1 MAKKRIFGLVLSL
14 FVTLGVV
21 FFSRTSKNND
31 FEAVYAD
38 TLVGNP
44 SIGWNNIDYSRG
56 TMDFVDEVEPMLD
69 AEGKPTNAGVP
80 INGYCLL
87 VLYESNIASNL
98 HNTQNLVGSGLA
110 GCNVE
115 DYILINGQ
123 ACKNVSNTLV
133 YGYPLNGLFIYV
145 PYSSITFSNTYEYLT
160 INILQGLSIDGSA
173 SVVSSKFE
181 YRGLLGSHSRWVIN
195 PSPITIKKV
204 EFDSLPLYWNNVD
217 LSYAIPEN
225 GWWTGE
231 LAVSGSPK
239 NGYCFLAF
247 FKEEGKVAEESHI
260 ADVYHIGR
268 GIIGKGS
275 NIDRKVKINGVDA
288 IDVEGSIIHVY
299 PQYGLF
305 IYVPDESLSNKD
317 VYKVPTVEFT
327 EGIRIVNVELP
338 AITFEFRGE
347 LGQPYCWDYVR
358 EESDYNHFPFSAVA
372 PGYNNRSFDPT
383 HTDTVL
389 RFGEFTDNLKEG
401 GVGDST
407 NLVNKYSDCGTKI
420 TVNGI
425 PLWQFEDAVV
435 SYLHGTCYVYIVLP
449 ISALF
454 PSNNYRIVTLHI
466 EDKTIFYDTL
476 LSEVTLYLYNGEWTS
491 DKPISPSDS
500 DYVGAYSFSSMFGQT
515 GPVVIDE
522 NNPQL
527 AASKEIDPQ
536 SFGLYMDY
544 KLEDK
549 NSEVAISTFVNHG
562 LSPLRMVFR
571 ANEILL
577 YNDTQNSTLI
587 GSVTLSNFIYDDW
600 YSLFIYTK
608 VENNGFTLCASI
620 DNITYIQV
628 SNFNISYAG
637 NGFLIE
643 YGKGSAS
650 YKDTVFN
657 SDNKKPVLSYLGK
670 ACYGVEIGSDKIDF
684 SNKCTSLDVIDGD
697 ITKKIEYIW
706 PQGSLTSDNKI
717 NEGNWEV
724 LIKSTDKSNNVA
736 KVSVLVIATNKLSV
750 VVTFDGANAVTYR
763 IGDHIAPI
771 ADPVKEGEG
780 STSYK
785 FLGWYYND
793 ILWDFENDYIVSDMN
808 LVSKFQES
816 NEEHLVVFRVSGL
829 GDINVFTLYFTHG
842 TRVNVDTFA
851 RADYTLKAYIGEDEV
866 DSFVVNRNMEVQLVY
881 TSTKPVE
888 PTQRNGCSGNIVTST
903 TLLSVFSGAAL
914 ILLVV
919 LKKKGGKKHE

>member
-1 MAKKRIFGLVLSL
+1 MAKKRIFGLALSL
-14 FVTLGVV
+14 FVALGVA
-21 FFSRTSKNND
+21 FFSQTSKNND
-31 FEAVYAD
+31 FEIAHAEG
-38 TLVGNP
+38 LVGNP
-44 SIGWNNIDYSRG
+44 KISWNNIDYSRG
-56 TMDFVDEVEPMLD
+56 VQNFVDEVEPIKD

-80 INGYCLL
+80 TKGYCLL
-87 VLYESNIASNL
+87 VQYSANIATTIHDS
-98 HNTQNLVGSGLA
+98 QNLIGSGLA

-115 DYILINGQ
+115 DYIKINGQ

-133 YGYPLNGLFIYV
+133 YGYPLDSLFIYV
-145 PYSSITFSNTYEYLT
+145 PYSSVAFSDTYEYVT
-160 INILQGLSIDGSA
+160 VEILEGLSIDGSA
-173 SVVSSKFE
+173 SVVGSRFE
-181 YRGLLGSHSRWVIN
+181 YRGLLGSHSRWLLN
-195 PSPITIKKV
+195 PSPAQITKV

-217 LSYAIPEN
+217 LSYAIDVD
-225 GWWTGE
+225 GWWSGE

-247 FKEEGKVAEESHI
+247 FKEDGKTVEQSRVG
-260 ADVYHIGR
+260 DVYHIGR

-275 NIDRKVKINGVDA
+275 NIDHKVKINGVDV

-305 IYVPDESLSNKD
+305 IYVPDASLSNRD
-317 VYKVPTVEFT
+317 IYQVPTVEFL
-327 EGIRIVNVELP
+327 EGIRLIDVELP

-347 LGQPYCWDYVR
+347 LGQPYCWNYVR
-358 EESDYNHFPFSAVA
+358 EESEYNHFPFETIA
-372 PGYNNRSFDPT
+372 PGYNNRAFDAT

-389 RFGEFTDNLKEG
+389 RFGEFTDYLKDG
-401 GVGDST
+401 GEGDST

-435 SYLHGTCYVYIVLP
+435 SYLHGFCYVYIVLP

-466 EDKTIFYDTL
+466 EDKTIFYDTM
-476 LSEVTLYLYNGEWTS
+476 LSEVTLYLYNGEWTT
-491 DKPISPSDS
+491 DRPISPSDD
-500 DYVGAYSFSSMFGQT
+500 DYDGAFTFSGMFGQA

-522 NNPQL
+522 NHPQL
-527 AASKEIDPQ
+527 AASKEVNPE

-549 NSEVAISTFVNHG
+549 DSEVSISTFVNHG
-562 LSPLRMVFR
+562 LSPLRMVFK

-577 YNDTQNSTLI
+577 YNDTQDSTLL

-628 SNFNISYAG
+628 SNFNAGYAG

-643 YGKGSAS
+643 HVNGSAS

-657 SDNKKPVLSYLGK
+657 SDNKKPVLSYSGK
-670 ACYGVEIGSDKIDF
+670 AVYGVEVGSDKIDF

-706 PQGSLTSDNKI
+706 PQGSLTSDDKI
-717 NEGNWEV
+717 NEGSWEV
-724 LIKSTDKSNNVA
+724 LIRSADKSNNTA
-736 KVSVLVIATNKLSV
+736 KVRVLVIATNKLNV
-750 VVTFDGANAVTYR
+750 VVTFDGENPTTYK

-771 ADPVKEGEG
+771 ADPVKQGEG
-780 STSYK
+780 SATYK

-793 ILWDFENDYIVSDMN
+793 VLWDFENDYIVSDMN

-816 NEEHLVVFRVSGL
+816 SEEHLVVFRVSGL
-829 GDINVFTLYFTHG
+829 KGIDVFTLYFTHG
-842 TRVNVDTFA
+842 TRVNIDIFA

-866 DSFVVNRNMEVQLVY
+866 DSFTVNRNMEVQLVY
-881 TSTKPVE
+881 TSTKPDK
-888 PTQRNGCSGNIVTST
+888 PSSSGCGGNIVTST
-903 TLLSVFSGAAL
+903 ILLSTLSGAAL
-914 ILLVV
+914 VLLVV

>member
-1 MAKKRIFGLVLSL
+1 MTKKRIFGLALSL
-14 FVTLGVV
+14 LVTLGIA
-21 FFSRTSKNND
+21 FFSQTSKNND
-31 FEAVYAD
+31 FEIAHAD
-38 TLVGNP
+38 GLVGNP
-44 SIGWNNIDYSRG
+44 TISWNNIDYSRG
-56 TMDFVDEVEPMLD
+56 SQNFVDVVEPIRD
-69 AEGKPTNAGVP
+69 AEGKPTNGGIP
-80 INGYCLL
+80 TDGYCLL
-87 VLYESNIASNL
+87 VQYSSNIATVI
-98 HNTQNLVGSGLA
+98 HDTQNLIGSGIT
-110 GCNVE
+110 GCNVG

-123 ACKNVSNTLV
+123 ACKNISNTLV

-145 PYSSITFSNTYEYLT
+145 PYTSVVFSDTYEYLT
-160 INILQGLSIDGSA
+160 INILDGLSIDGSA
-173 SVVSSKFE
+173 SVAGAKFE
-181 YRGLLGSHSRWVIN
+181 YRGLLGSHSRWVMN
-195 PSPITIKKV
+195 PSPAQIKKV

-217 LSYAIPEN
+217 LSYSLEVN

-247 FKEEGKVAEESHI
+247 FKENGKTAEQSRI

-275 NIDRKVKINGVDA
+275 NIDRKVKINGVDVV
-288 IDVEGSIIHVY
+288 DVEGALIHVY

-305 IYVPDESLSNKD
+305 IYVPDASLSNKD
-317 VYKVPTVEFT
+317 IYQVPTVEFT
-327 EGIRIVNVELP
+327 EGVRLIDVELP

-358 EESDYNHFPFSAVA
+358 EESDYNHLSFVTVA
-372 PGYNNRSFDPT
+372 PGYNNRAFDPT

-389 RFGEFTDNLKEG
+389 RFGEYTDNLKEG

-407 NLVNKYSDCGTKI
+407 NLVNKYSDCGNKI
-420 TVNGI
+420 TINGI

-449 ISALF
+449 ISALS
-454 PSNNYRIVTLHI
+454 PSNNYRIVTLHV
-466 EDKTIFYDTL
+466 EDKTIFYDAML
-476 LSEVTLYLYNGEWTS
+476 GEATLYLYNGEWTP
-491 DKPISPSDS
+491 DKPITPSDD
-500 DYVGAYSFSSMFGQT
+500 DYVGAYTFSSMFGQT
-515 GPVVIDE
+515 GPVVINE
-522 NNPQL
+522 SNPQL
-527 AASKEIDPQ
+527 AASKEVTPE

-549 NSEVAISTFVNHG
+549 NSEVSISTFVNHG
-562 LSPLRMVFR
+562 LSPLRMVFK

-577 YNDTQNSTLI
+577 YNDTQDSTLL

-628 SNFNISYAG
+628 SNFNAAYAG

-643 YGKGSAS
+643 YGSGSAS

-657 SDNKKPVLSYLGK
+657 SDNKKPILSYSGK
-670 ACYGVEIGSDKIDF
+670 AVYGVEVGSDKIDF

-706 PQGSLTSDNKI
+706 PQGSLNSDNKI
-717 NEGNWEV
+717 NEGSWEV
-724 LIKSTDKSNNVA
+724 LIRSTDRANNIA
-736 KVSVLVIATNKLSV
+736 KVRVLVVATNKLNV
-750 VVTFDGANAVTYR
+750 VVTFDGANPATYK

-771 ADPVKEGEG
+771 ADPVKEENG
-780 STSYK
+780 SSYK

-793 ILWDFENDYIVSDMN
+793 VLWDFENDYIVSDMN

-816 NEEHLVVFRVSGL
+816 NEEHLVIFRVSGL
-829 GDINVFTLYFTHG
+829 KDIDAFTLYFTHG
-842 TRVNVDTFA
+842 TRVNIDMFA
-851 RADYTLKAYIGEDEV
+851 RADYTLKAYIGEEEV
-866 DSFVVNRNMEVQLVY
+866 DSFVVNNNMVVQLVY
-881 TSTKPVE
+881 TSTKPEV
-888 PTQRNGCSGNIVTST
+888 PSNKKGCGGNIVTST
-903 TLLSVFSGAAL
+903 VLLSTFSGAAL
-914 ILLVV
+914 ILLAV